1 MKLEAEFEIDST
13 VEIIAEIEALK
24 A

>member
-13 VEIIAEIEALK
+13 VEMIVEIEALK

>member
-13 VEIIAEIEALK
+13 VEMIVEIETLK

>member
-1 MKLEAEFEIDST
+1 MKLEAEFETDST